1 MRTQKSIINILVGM
15 LLQIT
20 VMLCG
25 FFVKNLFIEAYG
37 STVNGLVGAVD
48 QIMSSLAIVEGGIS
62 AASVAMLYEPL
73 QNRDNK
79 RVEDILESS
88 RIFFQKSG
96 ILYVLLVGFVVI
108 FYPYLVA
115 NQVPISEVRLLILIL
130 SAGGV
135 IEFFLFSKYKV
146 LLLADQ
152 RLYVLNTIQTFSTI
166 ASTVVVLFII
176 KINLSFLYVSLVG
189 ALVVVARLIL
199 VYIYFKKKYPYLKF
213 GRSKNRVDIPQRWG
227 VLYHNISSVVLYN
240 TDLFLITI
248 FMGSESLVEVSIY
261 GVYNLISLSVI
272 NIISSITS
280 GVQSS
285 FGNLLVGKDEKKI
298 QQVYRKFELVTFYI
312 ISIIYISFISLL
324 GPFIQ
329 VYTARF
335 TDAHYLNFGFVLLF
349 SFIVIC
355 QGVRIP
361 TVTVVAAA
369 GHYKETQFRALAE
382 ATINIVISIALI
394 PFFKVYGI
402 LIGTIC
408 AYLYRNT
415 DLLLYVN
422 KYLIKGSIRKTVKR
436 LILYIFTIVTS
447 SSVILY
453 FTKNILVTTY
463 LQWIYMG
470 VVVTIISFLV
480 VTAVTFLFQ
489 RKDAIQLIKYFIR

>member
-115 NQVPISEVRLLILIL
+115 ISEVRLLILIL

-166 ASTVVVLFII
+166 ASTVVILFLIQ
-176 KINLSFLYVSLVG
+176 INVSFLYVRLVG

-312 ISIIYISFISLL
+312 ISIIYISFI
-324 GPFIQ
+324 
-329 VYTARF
+329 
-335 TDAHYLNFGFVLLF
+335 FG
-349 SFIVIC
+349 
-355 QGVRIP
+355 
-361 TVTVVAAA
+361 A
-369 GHYKETQFRALAE
+369 GFGLYFAFAFALK
-382 ATINIVISIALI
+382 IKDLI
-394 PFFKVYGI
+394 
-402 LIGTIC
+402 
-408 AYLYRNT
+408 R
-415 DLLLYVN
+415 
-422 KYLIKGSIRKTVKR
+422 RKR
-436 LILYIFTIVTS
+436 
-447 SSVILY
+447 SSVFDL
-453 FTKNILVTTY
+453 
-463 LQWIYMG
+463 
-470 VVVTIISFLV
+470 
-480 VTAVTFLFQ
+480 
-489 RKDAIQLIKYFIR
+489 

>member
-166 ASTVVVLFII
+166 ASTVVILFLIQ
-176 KINLSFLYVSLVG
+176 INVSFLYVRLVG

-199 VYIYFKKKYPYLKF
+199 VYIYFNKKYPYLKF

-248 FMGSESLVEVSIY
+248 FMGSESLVEVSI
-261 GVYNLISLSVI
+261 
-272 NIISSITS
+272 
-280 GVQSS
+280 
-285 FGNLLVGKDEKKI
+285 
-298 QQVYRKFELVTFYI
+298 
-312 ISIIYISFISLL
+312 
-324 GPFIQ
+324 
-329 VYTARF
+329 
-335 TDAHYLNFGFVLLF
+335 
-349 SFIVIC
+349 
-355 QGVRIP
+355 
-361 TVTVVAAA
+361 
-369 GHYKETQFRALAE
+369 
-382 ATINIVISIALI
+382 
-394 PFFKVYGI
+394 
-402 LIGTIC
+402 
-408 AYLYRNT
+408 
-415 DLLLYVN
+415 
-422 KYLIKGSIRKTVKR
+422 
-436 LILYIFTIVTS
+436 
-447 SSVILY
+447 
-453 FTKNILVTTY
+453 
-463 LQWIYMG
+463 
-470 VVVTIISFLV
+470 
-480 VTAVTFLFQ
+480 
-489 RKDAIQLIKYFIR
+489 

>member
-1 MRTQKSIINILVGM
+1 MRIQKSIINILVGI

-25 FFVKNLFIEAYG
+25 FFVRNLFIEVYG
-37 STVNGLVGAVD
+37 STINGLVGAVD
-48 QIMSSLAIVEGGIS
+48 QIISSLAIVEGGIS

-79 RVEDILESS
+79 TVEDILESS

-96 ILYVLLVGFVVI
+96 ILYVLLVGLVVI

-115 NQVPISEVRLLILIL
+115 DQVPMSEVRFLILIL

-152 RLYVLNTIQTFSTI
+152 RLYVLNAIQTFSTI
-166 ASTVVVLFII
+166 ASTVIILFLIQM
-176 KINLSFLYVSLVG
+176 NVSFLYVRLVG

-227 VLYHNISSVVLYN
+227 VLYHNISSIVLYN
-240 TDLFLITI
+240 TDLLLITI
-248 FMGSESLVEVSIY
+248 FMGSDSLVEVSIY
-261 GVYNLISLSVI
+261 SVYNLISLSVI
-272 NIISSITS
+272 NIVSSITS

-285 FGNLLVGKDEKKI
+285 FGNLLVSKDEKKI
-298 QQVYRKFELVTFYI
+298 QQIYRKFELATFYI

-329 VYTARF
+329 VYTAHF
-335 TDAHYLNFGFVLLF
+335 TDAQYLNFGFVFLF
-349 SFIVIC
+349 SIIVVC

-422 KYLIKGSIRKTVKR
+422 KYLIKGSIKKTVKR
-436 LILYIFTIVTS
+436 LVLYIFTIVAT

-453 FTKNILVTTY
+453 FTKKILVTTY

-470 VVVTIISFLV
+470 IVVAIISFMV